1 MLITSKKYTK
11 LNIYIYW
18 HLSMSSTSSPSQKEL
33 KGTLSQGFNDDDDD
47 YYTIGRLENPNHSTK
62 HVRKVISRYQ

>member
-1 MLITSKKYTK
+1 
-11 LNIYIYW
+11 
-18 HLSMSSTSSPSQKEL
+18 MSSTSSPSQKEL